1 MKLFKYTWKQELANS
16 ITHGIGILLSLIGIP
31 VVCWMVADYQLSP
44 LSWAT
49 LALYWFSLL
58 MVYINSTVYHALR
71 NRSAKKTFKILDHIS
86 IYFLIAA
93 TTTFFVLH
101 YVEGTAGII
110 FTIVQWLLVL
120 AGTVFKIFFTG
131 RFKLLSTFLYL
142 GLGLMVLFIIQS
154 LWANMPGVVFGWII
168 AGGAFYAGGTIFYL
182 WRKPYYHHAIWHLF
196 VLAGS
201 ISHYVALLYSLHPQ
215 FASLS

>member
-1 MKLFKYTWKQELANS
+1 MKIFNYTWKQELANS

-31 VVCWMVADYQLSP
+31 VLLWTVADYQLSL

-49 LALYWFSLL
+49 LGLYWFSLL
-58 MVYINSTVYHALR
+58 MVYINSTFYHALAKQ
-71 NRSAKKTFKILDHIS
+71 SAKRVFKILDHIS

-93 TTTFFVLH
+93 TTTFFVLR
-101 YVEGTAGII
+101 YVEGTAGIM
-110 FTIVQWLLVL
+110 FTIIQWLLVL

-142 GLGLMVLFIIQS
+142 GLGLMVLFIIQ
-154 LWANMPGVVFGWII
+154 LLIVNMPGIVLGWILT
-168 AGGAFYAGGTIFYL
+168 GGALYAGGTIFYL
-182 WRKPYYHHAIWHLF
+182 WKKLYYQHAIWHLF

-201 ISHYVALLYSLHPQ
+201 ISHYIALLYSLHLHSS
-215 FASLS
+215 SLS